1 MSERRF
7 CPWCGA
13 DLREQMPDGSV
24 RWRVFDHVVPGD
36 PGPVLVESCPICEG
50 TWHRWPKG
58 HPNRAKAEQYVVPP
72 PVLEKATAKWMAANR
87 PSAYLAGPG
96 KTDDL
101 DELRH
106 RIDVLQAQI
115 DARTRVEIDPNVRVR
130 GNQTFSGL
138 EDVDGPVAVGDTVTV
153 YEPEAD
159 LEGRGEITD
168 IDYDKQLVWIRVVW
182 SSLQPK
188 EEQPWLS

>member
-1 MSERRF
+1 MTMSERRF
-7 CPWCGA
+7 CLWCGA

-24 RWRVFDHVVPGD
+24 RWRVFDHVAPGE

-58 HPNRAKAEQYVVPP
+58 HPNHAKAEQYVVPP
-72 PVLEKATAKWMAANR
+72 PSLERAAAKWIAAN
-87 PSAYLAGPG
+87 PPGAYPTEPG
-96 KTDDL
+96 RQDDL
-101 DELRH
+101 GELQR

-115 DARTRVEIDPNVRVR
+115 DARTRVEIDPNVRLR
-130 GNQTFSGL
+130 GNQTRTGL
-138 EDVDGPVAVGDTVTV
+138 KYCHGPVAVGDTVTV

-159 LEGRGEITD
+159 LEGRGEVTD
-168 IDYDKQLVWIRVVW
+168 IDHDKQLVWIRVVW

-188 EEQPWLS
+188 EEKP